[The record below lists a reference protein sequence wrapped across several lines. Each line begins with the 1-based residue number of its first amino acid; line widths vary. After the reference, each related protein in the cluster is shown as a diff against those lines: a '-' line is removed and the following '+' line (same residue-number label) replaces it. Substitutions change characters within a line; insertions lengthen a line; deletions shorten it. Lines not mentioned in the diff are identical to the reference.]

1 MAILRSRWCR
11 FRFPGRFQSSV
22 FTVLLPAA
30 DPAFAIEST
39 TSTSVSS
46 RLLNSMY
53 THSQRQLFRNIWW
66 RWCIIEPTRSILNCC
81 LPQSRYFFHRRL
93 LPFLPF
99 FFFFDFFSLP
109 PRFRRCVL
117 LFRLFYLPWKEQY
130 VGARAIRHRID
141 HNLRLLLL
149 FPITTSARCG
159 STVAG
164 VKRASRARRSLFNC
178 VSIGIDAN
186 SECAL

>member
-81 LPQSRYFFHRRL
+81 LPQYRYFFHRRL

-130 VGARAIRHRID
+130 VGGTGYTSSNRSQPSSSSSFSHHHIR
-141 HNLRLLLL
+141 
-149 FPITTSARCG
+149 
-159 STVAG
+159 TVR
-164 VKRASRARRSLFNC
+164 VDRRRS
-178 VSIGIDAN
+178 
-186 SECAL
+186 